1 VQAALGII
9 VFVAVAYLFSSNRS
23 AVSWRTVGAGL
34 VLQLILAWLLFNV
47 QVFADGLLAL
57 NAVVAAVET
66 ASREGTT
73 FVFGYLGGA
82 NPPWDVTDPGGMFLF
97 AFRVLPL
104 IIIFSVLVALLWYW
118 RILPFIVRLFGKLLT
133 RLLGVGGAVGT
144 GAAASVF
151 LGIAEAP
158 LVIRAYLERMSRSEL
173 FVVMTCAMSTVA
185 GSIMVLYATILR
197 DHIDGALG
205 HIITASVL
213 NVIGAIVIARTLMPP
228 DEQQPTSETV
238 DNLIYRGNMD
248 AITRG
253 TMDGLNLAVTVGAMV
268 LVLVSLVAL
277 VNYML
282 GSVEILGAPLSLER
296 LTGPLFAPIAW
307 LLGVPWSE
315 ASAAGSLIASKLIL
329 NEVVAYLQMVA
340 LPSGTLSPASLMT
353 MTYVLCGFTNFGSLG
368 ILIGGLTTLA
378 PERREEI
385 LRTAP
390 LTLLSGTLTAT
401 LTGSIVTLTRL
412 IA

>member
-1 VQAALGII
+1 L
-9 VFVAVAYLFSSNRS
+9 VFIGVAYLFSADRT
-23 AVSWRTVGAGL
+23 AVPWRTVSAGL
-34 VLQLILAWLLFNV
+34 VLQLVLAWLLFNV
-47 QVFADGLLAL
+47 QLFADGLLAL

-66 ASREGTT
+66 ASRAGTT

-82 NPPWDVTDPGGMFLF
+82 NPPWNVTDAGGMFLF

-104 IIIFSVLVALLWYW
+104 IILFSVLVALLWYW
-118 RILPFIVRLFGKLLT
+118 RILPLIVRLFGKLLT

-158 LVIRAYLERMSRSEL
+158 LVIRAYLERLSRSEL
-173 FVVMTCAMSTVA
+173 FVLMTCAMSTVA

-197 DHIDGALG
+197 GHIDGALG

-213 NVIGAIVIARTLMPP
+213 NVIGAIVIARVLMPP
-228 DEQQPTSETV
+228 DEQQPTSETG
-238 DNLIYRGNMD
+238 DGLIYRGNMD

-277 VNYML
+277 VNDIL
-282 GSVEILGAPLSLER
+282 GSIEVSGAPLSLER
-296 LTGPLFAPIAW
+296 MTGPLFAPMAW
-307 LLGVPWSE
+307 LLGIPWSE

-340 LPSGTLSPASLMT
+340 LPDGTLSPASLMT

-390 LTLLSGTLTAT
+390 LTLLSGTLTAA
-401 LTGSIVTLTRL
+401 LTGATVTLTRL
-412 IA
+412 LA

>member
-1 VQAALGII
+1 MQAALGII

-228 DEQQPTSETV
+228 DEQQPTSETG